1 MAEPKIRFK
10 EFEGLSC
17 WENKRIEEICEI
29 LTGFPF
35 EGQTIVNIG
44 RNLLMRGINITE
56 GVIRHSEEID
66 RYFDGDTSSL
76 TKYRLKI
83 NDLVIG
89 MDGSKVGKNSALV
102 TKKEENALLV
112 QRVVRLRTKNAT
124 LSYLIL
130 VSVGSDKF
138 FSYVDGMKTSSAIP
152 HISLTDIKN
161 FTINIPQQREEQN
174 ALANYFRLLDNLI
187 QSSEK
192 KIASLRQVK
201 AASLVSMF
209 PQTGETRPRVRFKG
223 FQENWKTVPFDI
235 VFRYLKNNTLS
246 RADLN
251 ETLGSARNIHYGDI
265 LIKFGTLIDI
275 RKDDLPYITNH
286 FLANQLTNNCKLQ
299 KGDIIFADAAEDST
313 VGKCTEI
320 AFIGEEK
327 VVAGLHTIACR
338 TLFEFSEGYLGFYLN
353 SPSYHNQLLP
363 LMQGTKIS
371 SISKSALLN
380 TSISFPSNIAEQCQ
394 IASFFCS
401 LDTQIS
407 LETQRLDKLKQI
419 KSACLDK
426 MFV

>member
-1 MAEPKIRFK
+1 MVEPKIRFK
-10 EFEGLSC
+10 GFEGEWRKIKFVEHILS
-17 WENKRIEEICEI
+17 IQ
-29 LTGFPF
+29 TG
-35 EGQTIVNIG
+35 T
-44 RNLLMRGINITE
+44 NLLGNLQNNGTPLLKMGNLQRGFFILDKLEYLDEQTKIEPQNM
-56 GVIRHSEEID
+56 V
-66 RYFDGDTSSL
+66 YYGDFFFNTRNTL
-76 TKYRLKI
+76 
-83 NDLVIG
+83 DLVGKGATWTGESGKFAFNSNIARFNFKNINTIFYNYLYNTP
-89 MDGSKVGKNSALV
+89 KVLLQVRARAMGTTSVAAIYPNSLNSITYYLPYKA
-102 TKKEENALLV
+102 EQQQIA
-112 QRVVRLRTKNAT
+112 
-124 LSYLIL
+124 SYF
-130 VSVGSDKF
+130 K
-138 FSYVDGMKTSSAIP
+138 
-152 HISLTDIKN
+152 SLDI
-161 FTINIPQQREEQN
+161 
-174 ALANYFRLLDNLI
+174 LI
-187 QSSEK
+187 QSTTK
-192 KIASLRQVK
+192 KIASLKQLK
-201 AASLVSMF
+201 SASLISMF
-209 PQTGETRPRVRFKG
+209 PQVGETKPRVRFKG
-223 FQENWKTVPFDI
+223 FEEDWKTVPFDI
-235 VFRYLKNNTLS
+235 VFRYLKSNTLS

-286 FLANQLTNNCKLQ
+286 FLANQLINNCKLQ
-299 KGDIIFADAAEDST
+299 KGDIVFADAAEDST

-327 VVAGLHTIACR
+327 VVAGLHTIPCR

-380 TSISFPSNIAEQCQ
+380 TSISFPTSIAEQRQ
-394 IASFFCS
+394 IASFFRS

>member
-1 MAEPKIRFK
+1 MAEPIIRFRNNHSDWDRFVIDDV
-10 EFEGLSC
+10 FELRNGYTPSKNVNQY
-17 WENKRIEEICEI
+17 WEN
-29 LTGFPF
+29 
-35 EGQTIVNIG
+35 
-44 RNLLMRGINITE
+44 
-56 GVIRHSEEID
+56 GVIPWFRMEDIRANGGILSDSIQHITPQAVKGGGLFVPYSIILATTATIGVHAMVIADSLANQQFTNFSIRKSLID
-66 RYFDGDTSSL
+66 KYDSYFIYYAFYKIDEWSL
-76 TKYRLKI
+76 
-83 NDLVIG
+83 
-89 MDGSKVGKNSALV
+89 KNTNSGG
-102 TKKEENALLV
+102 LL
-112 QRVVRLRTKNAT
+112 
-124 LSYLIL
+124 
-130 VSVGSDKF
+130 SV
-138 FSYVDGMKTSSAIP
+138 
-152 HISLTDIKN
+152 DIKGLLKQP
-161 FTINIPQQREEQN
+161 FLTPSKTEQQQI
-174 ALANYFRLLDNLI
+174 ASYFKSLDVLI
-187 QSSEK
+187 QSVTK
-192 KIASLRQVK
+192 KIASLKQLK
-201 AASLVSMF
+201 SASLISMF
-209 PQTGETRPRVRFKG
+209 PQAGETKPRVRFKG
-223 FQENWKTVPFDI
+223 FEEVWKTVPFDI
-235 VFRYLKNNTLS
+235 VFRYLKSNTLS

-327 VVAGLHTIACR
+327 VVAGLHTIPCR

>member
-1 MAEPKIRFK
+1 MAEPIIRFRNNHSDWDRFVIDDV
-10 EFEGLSC
+10 FELRNGYTPSKNVNQY
-17 WENKRIEEICEI
+17 WEN
-29 LTGFPF
+29 
-35 EGQTIVNIG
+35 
-44 RNLLMRGINITE
+44 
-56 GVIRHSEEID
+56 GVIPWFRMEDIRANGGILSDSIQHITPQAVKGGGLFVPYSIILATTATIGVHAMVIADSLANQRFTNFSIRKSLID
-66 RYFDGDTSSL
+66 KYDSYFIYYAFYKIDEWSL
-76 TKYRLKI
+76 
-83 NDLVIG
+83 
-89 MDGSKVGKNSALV
+89 KNTNSGG
-102 TKKEENALLV
+102 LL
-112 QRVVRLRTKNAT
+112 
-124 LSYLIL
+124 
-130 VSVGSDKF
+130 SV
-138 FSYVDGMKTSSAIP
+138 
-152 HISLTDIKN
+152 DIKGLLKQP
-161 FTINIPQQREEQN
+161 FLTPSKTEQQQI
-174 ALANYFRLLDNLI
+174 ASYFKSLDVLI
-187 QSSEK
+187 QSVTK
-192 KIASLRQVK
+192 KIASLKQLK
-201 AASLVSMF
+201 SASLISMF
-209 PQTGETRPRVRFKG
+209 PQAGETKPRVRFKG
-223 FQENWKTVPFDI
+223 FEEVWKTVPFDI
-235 VFRYLKNNTLS
+235 VFRYLKSNTLS

-327 VVAGLHTIACR
+327 VVAGLHTIPCR